1 MQIEQQNYLNTP
13 SLSDVDETYLRV
25 CMPFSKFRLHKINSL
40 DQLSLFDDRDHI
52 CLPSACVSL
61 QVVWNL
67 GPELNY
73 QKAVFKRDS
82 ISHYV
87 ILSPCKRIELMKAT

>member
-40 DQLSLFDDRDHI
+40 DQLSLVDSLFCRDLMTEI
-52 CLPSACVSL
+52 ILACLQPCLSL
-61 QVVWNL
+61 QVVWNF
-67 GPELNY
+67 GPRVELSKGGFQTGLYFLPCNT
-73 QKAVFKRDS
+73 
-82 ISHYV
+82 
-87 ILSPCKRIELMKAT
+87 LSM

>member
-40 DQLSLFDDRDHI
+40 DQLSLVDSLFCRDLMTEI
-52 CLPSACVSL
+52 ILARL
-61 QVVWNL
+61 QLV
-67 GPELNY
+67 
-73 QKAVFKRDS
+73 
-82 ISHYV
+82 
-87 ILSPCKRIELMKAT
+87 